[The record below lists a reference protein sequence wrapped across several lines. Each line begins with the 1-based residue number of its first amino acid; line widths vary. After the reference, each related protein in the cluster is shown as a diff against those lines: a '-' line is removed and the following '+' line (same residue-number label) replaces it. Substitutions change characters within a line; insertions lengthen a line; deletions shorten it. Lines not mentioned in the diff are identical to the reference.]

1 MERIA
6 IKLSGK
12 KAEGFIIP
20 LGPVN
25 LVFAKTNAGM
35 IACGAFDVMALDK
48 YGYPAVKMRSA
59 DGKPLGDVD
68 GLLSGLV
75 REANTAARK
84 RDISIDMSGKQALE
98 LL

>member
-1 MERIA
+1 MERIT

-25 LVFAKTNAGM
+25 LVFAKTDAGM

-48 YGYPAVKMRSA
+48 YGYPAVKMRSVG
-59 DGKPLGDVD
+59 GKPIGDVD

-75 REANTAARK
+75 REANASAQK
-84 RDISIDMSGKQALE
+84 RGIAVDMSGKQAIE